1 MLLDDKALLPDELDS
16 LSLSSLSTF
25 VASCFHSTSIAAYA
39 ERSSM
44 PFLTA
49 QRIPSA
55 VDELVLVLETTVE
68 VNAIFVVVLLEPAFE
83 W

>member
-1 MLLDDKALLPDELDS
+1 MLLDDTVLLLDELDS
-16 LSLSSLSTF
+16 LSLSSPSTS
-25 VASCFHSTSIAAYA
+25 VASCSHSTSIAADA
-39 ERSSM
+39 EYSLL

-49 QRIPSA
+49 QRTPSA

-68 VNAIFVVVLLEPAFE
+68 VNAIVVVVLLEPAFE

>member
-1 MLLDDKALLPDELDS
+1 
-16 LSLSSLSTF
+16 
-25 VASCFHSTSIAAYA
+25 
-39 ERSSM
+39 M

-49 QRIPSA
+49 QRTPSA

-68 VNAIFVVVLLEPAFE
+68 VDAIADVVLLEPAFE